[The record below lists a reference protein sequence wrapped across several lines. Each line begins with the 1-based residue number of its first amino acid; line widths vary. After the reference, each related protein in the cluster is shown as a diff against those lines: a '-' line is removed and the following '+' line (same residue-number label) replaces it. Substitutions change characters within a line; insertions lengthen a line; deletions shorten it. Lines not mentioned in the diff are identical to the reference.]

1 MRLSQAEA
9 RRLAISAQRLAGRR
23 PGGILEAVR
32 ETGPLQLDP
41 TNAVARSQLLVLW
54 SRLGAYDVGELDR
67 LLWEERAL
75 FQWRAFI
82 YPAEDWPLVS
92 AAARRF
98 PPPDAYGQGINAW
111 LGANDGFRRYVLREL
126 RRRGPLRQDE
136 LEDRSVRAWK
146 STGWTHER
154 NVSQMLEFLGRQ
166 GKVLVAGRR
175 GQQRIW
181 DLAERVVP
189 PAPALPAREAARVEV
204 ERRARA
210 LGIVTRSGAR
220 RTNTLWLLPLEEA
233 FDRLVRAR
241 VLLPFEVEGLR
252 GTWYAHRDA
261 VGSGRFRGRTTLL
274 SPFDP
279 LVYDRARSEELFGFR
294 YRLEIYVPKAKREY
308 GYFVLPILH
317 GDRLIGR
324 IDPALDRRAGVLHVE
339 AVYAEPDAPAEAGEA
354 VASAI
359 RELAAW
365 LGAGRIAYGRT
376 PPRWRVALRH

>member
-1 MRLSQAEA
+1 MRLSQAAA

-82 YPAEDWPLVS
+82 YPADDWPLVS

-98 PPPDAYGQGINAW
+98 PPPDAYGQGIKAW
-111 LGANDGFRRYVLREL
+111 LAANDAFRRYVLREL

-136 LEDRSVRAWK
+136 LEDRSVLAWK

-154 NVSQMLEFLGRQ
+154 NVSQMLELLWRQ
-166 GKVLVAGRR
+166 GKVLVSGRH

-189 PAPALPAREAARVEV
+189 PAPALQAREAARVEV
-204 ERRARA
+204 ERRVRA
-210 LGIVTRSGAR
+210 LGLVTRSSAR
-220 RTNTLWLLPLEEA
+220 KTNTLWLLPLEEA
-233 FDRLVRAR
+233 FDRLVRDR
-241 VLLPFEVEGLR
+241 VLLPFEVEGLG

-261 VGSGRFRGRTTLL
+261 LGSGRFRGRTTLL

-279 LVYDRARSEELFGFR
+279 LVYDRVRSEELFGFR

-308 GYFVLPILH
+308 GYFVLPILN

-324 IDPALDRRAGVLHVE
+324 IDSTFDRGAGVFRVH
-339 AVYAEPDAPAEAGEA
+339 AVYAELDAPAEAGEA
-354 VASAI
+354 VDAAI
-359 RELAAW
+359 RELGAW
-365 LGAGRIAYGRT
+365 LGADSVAYGT
-376 PPRWRVALRH
+376 APAVWRHAVR